1 MNWMSGIL
9 AGWVVFLVGLSGA
22 ETLLTEAKIVEVTE
36 RGFILQVGTQ
46 PLAVED
52 TYQTKFWI
60 GKMPSKKEVFKAG
73 DGVHCR
79 IKTDADPPQ
88 LREMCDR
95 NTWPWLDSARRD
107 YKKGTIE
114 EIDAKYLTLKFD
126 DGSKFSYRATDKS
139 AIKLKGKAASLTDL
153 EPGQTVWAKGRLLP
167 TLDTFLAELTDAAPA
182 AAAKEPAAAKGK
194 TPKLEPL
201 KAEGVLEGAVLRHHG
216 QISMFDIEADRVLH
230 ITYTASTKFT
240 LDGQNSTKAAIRP
253 QLKARV
259 TYKRDKAGRIIAS
272 KVDLRAGD

>member
-1 MNWMSGIL
+1 MVLVRTII
-9 AGWVVFLVGLSGA
+9 VGLAVLIAGATQA

-52 TYQTKFWI
+52 TYQTKFWL
-60 GKMPSKKEVFKAG
+60 GKTPRKREVFKAG
-73 DGVHCR
+73 DAVHCR

-88 LREMCDR
+88 LREMADR
-95 NTWPWLDSARRD
+95 NTWPWLDTTRKSF
-107 YKKGTIE
+107 KKGTIE

-126 DGSKFSYRATDKS
+126 DGSQFSYRATDKS
-139 AIKLKGKAASLTDL
+139 AIKLRGKAASLTDL
-153 EPGQTVWAKGRLLP
+153 EPGQIVWAKGRLLP
-167 TLDTFLAELTDAAPA
+167 TLDTFLAELTDSAPA
-182 AAAKEPAAAKGK
+182 VTAKEPAGAKGK
-194 TPKLEPL
+194 IPKLEPL
-201 KAEGVLEGAVLRHHG
+201 KAEGVLEGVVLRHHG

-240 LDGQNSTKAAIRP
+240 LDGQNATKAAIRP

-272 KVDLRAGD
+272 KVDFRTGD